1 MRYTIETYS
10 QVENWIFEDWQVA
23 GLIIKEESHLSL
35 SEKIFC
41 IKSHERDS
49 QNH

>member
-10 QVENWIFEDWQVA
+10 QVENWILEDCQA
-23 GLIIKEESHLSL
+23 ARLITEEESHLSL

-41 IKSHERDS
+41 IKSHE
-49 QNH
+49 